1 MSSYQVEKQ
10 LILNYYQ
17 ELDSVTENNISKVME
32 KYLDDHYIWRGF
44 HPFNE
49 LSDAKEVS
57 EIFWQP
63 FRHAFTN
70 MQRRMDIFMA
80 GRNEIDGFELY
91 GSPQWATLWAFL
103 IMNGLVLDHQERWL
117 FYVTVNLIR

>member
-63 FRHAFTN
+63 LRLERKH
-70 MQRRMDIFMA
+70 
-80 GRNEIDGFELY
+80 L
-91 GSPQWATLWAFL
+91 PFL
-103 IMNGLVLDHQERWL
+103 V
-117 FYVTVNLIR
+117 